1 MTGQP
6 RTYSTRFLARW
17 ADFVGLHSS
26 LVLIL
31 SLLATAGVLI
41 HTVNHFRIDTE
52 MTDMISGKL
61 SYRKLEREF
70 QAAFPQLKDTIV
82 VVIDADTP
90 ENARLQRNILVQRL
104 KQETGLFKGVY
115 SPGGGEYFEKN
126 GFLYL
131 TVKDLESLS
140 ESLAAAQPLLGLIS
154 RDLSLQGFFAVVETI
169 VTQNGNNDLN
179 RNFVSFFDR
188 LAETVES
195 SAANRPK
202 PISWQELVLGK
213 DGTEGMRRQ
222 FVILEPV
229 VDYATL
235 SAGGDS
241 IEAIYRIRDELGLN
255 EARGVKLRLTGDVVL
270 NYESLLTVQR
280 GMGLTTVISFL
291 LVAIALGIGLGST
304 RLVFASLVTL
314 LMGFIWTLG
323 FAIACVG
330 RLNLISVAFGVLFI
344 GLGIDYGIQYCLR
357 YRELVASGREPHRAI
372 VGTAEGLGVGLR
384 LCTVAAA
391 IGFYSFLPTPY
402 TGVSELGLIAGTGML
417 LNLFATLTVLP
428 ALLTLFPPKVAGGK
442 ICARG
447 KTLFRQPYKHARAI
461 MLGASVIGIGAAFF
475 LPRLYFDFNPLNLY
489 DPDSEAVL
497 TIKELFKNDT
507 TSPWTISILVKNARE
522 AKELS
527 TKLRSLNEVK
537 EAITVAD
544 FIPEDQASKL
554 AILSDITSF
563 MPPQM
568 ETLKPGKLSH
578 AKKIASLERLE
589 ASLEKILSA
598 ARKGGNE
605 PAAPIIRLHRSLGTF
620 KKAVDRPESGVSAF
634 ESLEKSLLTNL
645 PVLFDNLETSL
656 RPNPVSESDLPP
668 DLRSRYVT
676 ADGRYRIEVF
686 PRENLLKAAS
696 MKRFVE
702 MVGTLAPNATDAPVT
717 IREAGNAVVHSFV
730 LATVYALFAIT
741 LYLLIETRSVSDTVL
756 VLLPLMLSLLLT
768 GAASV
773 ILDLPFN
780 FANVIVIPLLLG
792 SGIEGIYF
800 IQRFRSDPP
809 VNGNMLETSTARAL
823 FFSTLTTILSFS
835 ALSFSRHQGMASMG
849 KLLTIGIA
857 SLMLSTFVVLPALL
871 TIKIGLKKHA
881 KRIHYF

>member
-1 MTGQP
+1 MTGRP

-26 LVLIL
+26 LVLFL
-31 SLLATAGVLI
+31 SFLATAGVLI
-41 HTVNHFRIDTE
+41 YTVNHFRIDTE

-61 SYRKLEREF
+61 PYRKLEKEF

-90 ENARLQRNILVQRL
+90 ENARFQRDKLVQRL
-104 KQETGLFKGVY
+104 KQETGLFRSVY
-115 SPGGGEYFEKN
+115 SPGSGEYFERN

-131 TVKDLESLS
+131 TVKDLEALS
-140 ESLAAAQPLLGLIS
+140 ESLATAQPLLGLIS
-154 RDLSLQGFFAVVETI
+154 RDLSLQGFFSVVETI
-169 VTQNGNNDLN
+169 VTQNGNNGHNTNL
-179 RNFVSFFDR
+179 VSFFDR
-188 LAETVES
+188 LAEAVES
-195 SAANRPK
+195 SASNRPK
-202 PISWQELVLGK
+202 RISWQELVLGK
-213 DGTEGMRRQ
+213 EGAEEMRRQ

-229 VDYATL
+229 LDYATL
-235 SAGGDS
+235 SAGGDG

-255 EARGVKLRLTGDVVL
+255 EARGVKVRLTGDVVL

-280 GMGLTTVISFL
+280 GMGLTTVVSFL
-291 LVAIALGIGLGST
+291 LVAIALVIGLGST

-357 YRELVASGREPHRAI
+357 YRELVASGQEPHRAI

-417 LNLFATLTVLP
+417 INLFATLTVLP
-428 ALLTLFPPKVAGGK
+428 ALLTLLPPKVA
-442 ICARG
+442 CAKRLG
-447 KTLFRQPYKHARAI
+447 SGRALFQQPYKHAKAI
-461 MLGASVIGIGAAFF
+461 MLGASVVGIGAAFF
-475 LPRLYFDFNPLNLY
+475 LPKLYFDFNPLNLY
-489 DPDSEAVL
+489 DPRSEAVL

-507 TSPWTISILVKNARE
+507 TPPWTISILAGNARE

-527 TKLRSLNEVK
+527 TGLRSLNEVK
-537 EAITVAD
+537 EAITIAD
-544 FIPEDQASKL
+544 FVPEDQASKL
-554 AILSDITSF
+554 AILSDITLF
-563 MPPQM
+563 MPPRM
-568 ETLKPGKLSH
+568 ETLKPGKLGYE
-578 AKKIASLERLE
+578 KKIASLESLE
-589 ASLEKILSA
+589 ASLQKVLSV
-598 ARKGGNE
+598 ARKEGGE
-605 PAAPIIRLHRSLGTF
+605 PAATVSRLHRSLREF
-620 KKAVDRPESGVSAF
+620 KKALDRPENGFSAF
-634 ESLEKSLLTNL
+634 ERLEQSLLTNL
-645 PVLFDNLETSL
+645 PALFQDLETSL
-656 RPNPVSESDLPP
+656 RAHPVKESDLPP

-676 ADGRYRIEVF
+676 ADGRYRIEVL
-686 PRENLLKAAS
+686 PRENLLKADS

-702 MVGTLAPNATDAPVT
+702 TVSALAPNATDAPVT
-717 IREAGNAVVHSFV
+717 IRKAGNAVVHSFV

-741 LYLLIETRSVSDTVL
+741 LYLLIETRSVSDTTL
-756 VLLPLMLSLLLT
+756 VLLPLMLSLLMT

-780 FANVIVIPLLLG
+780 FANVIVVPLLLG

-809 VNGNMLETSTARAL
+809 ANGNMLETSTARAL

-835 ALSFSRHQGMASMG
+835 ALSFSPHQGMASMG

-857 SLMLSTFVVLPALL
+857 SLMVSTFVVLPALL
-871 TIKIGLKKHA
+871 TLRIRQKKEA
-881 KRIHYF
+881 